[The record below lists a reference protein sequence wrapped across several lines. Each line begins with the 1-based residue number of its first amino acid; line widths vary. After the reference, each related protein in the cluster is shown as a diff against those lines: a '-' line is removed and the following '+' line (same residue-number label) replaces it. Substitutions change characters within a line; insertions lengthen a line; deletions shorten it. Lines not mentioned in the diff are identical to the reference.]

1 MINAVILPIILEIHH
16 NNKVYGFVH
25 ADININDW
33 EDFKQKILEN
43 DYFIAGEQSAIQI
56 ALWHRGRVRFSKYH
70 PGYRT
75 VTGVDEIYFGHTVVK
90 EPVQHQN
97 CFFIDTGAV
106 FGGALTVLEI

>member
-1 MINAVILPIILEIHH
+1 
-16 NNKVYGFVH
+16 
-25 ADININDW
+25 
-33 EDFKQKILEN
+33 
-43 DYFIAGEQSAIQI
+43 
-56 ALWHRGRVRFSKYH
+56 GRVRFSKYH